1 MEILGLSVVL
11 ALLPV
16 VVILLLLVIRKT
28 PADLAGLVGWAL
40 ALGLAVAYFHTPLA
54 TALWASLAGS
64 IASWPIALMV
74 ATSIFQITVM
84 GETGAL
90 GRIVT
95 LIKTVSP
102 NDKVVQVLIINF
114 GFGTLIAAM
123 GATPVSILP
132 PIMLALGYTSFVSIA
147 LPALGYDALCTY
159 ALLGVPVVVFS
170 DLVGLPVAE
179 VGGYFA
185 RYMPVISTCIAF
197 GMMWIVGRWKMMLKG
212 LVPTL
217 VSGLVAGFITI
228 GMNELELIPLT
239 GIVAGLGVIL
249 VMLAY
254 LKVRGLPLVDRSV
267 LTAEDLAQEQKMSL
281 WRALSPWL
289 ILVAFSFLVNLPQLP
304 FYELTFKKLAMPIEI
319 IPGRPERVRLLW
331 QAYFWILVSTLLALP
346 PLRASGAQMASSLRK
361 WGKRA
366 PRPVLAAAVFFAL
379 AYVLNHS
386 GKGLDWK
393 LAEPLHNMIFVVAD
407 ASARVFG
414 QAYPLIAPFLG
425 LLGGFISGSEA
436 SSLAI
441 LTKLHLTTSEKIGA
455 LGLLVAAASGIGGG
469 LASVISPAKLQN
481 AAATID
487 RIGEEGKVIPV
498 CAVISVTI
506 TAVCALMTMLWAY

>member
-1 MEILGLSVVL
+1 MLGLSVVL

-16 VVILLLLVIRKT
+16 LVILLLLVIRKT
-28 PADLAGLVGWAL
+28 PADIAGLVGWGI
-40 ALGLAVAYFHTPLA
+40 ALGLAILYFHTPPSIGLK
-54 TALWASLAGS
+54 ASLAGS

-90 GRIVT
+90 SRIVT

-114 GFGTLIAAM
+114 GFGTLIAAL

-170 DLVGLPVAE
+170 DLVGLSVPE

-197 GMMWIVGRWKMMLKG
+197 GMMWIVGRWKMMVKG

-217 VSGLVAGFITI
+217 LAGLTAGGVAI
-228 GMNELELIPLT
+228 GMNELKLIPLT
-239 GIVAGLGVIL
+239 GIAAGLVVIL
-249 VMLAY
+249 VMMAY
-254 LKVRGLPLVDRSV
+254 LKLRGLPLLDRSI
-267 LTAEDLAQEQKMSL
+267 LTPGDLAEEQRISL
-281 WRALSPWL
+281 PRALSPWL
-289 ILVAFSFLVNLPQLP
+289 ILVVFALLINLPQLP
-304 FYELTFKKLAMPIEI
+304 FYELTFKRLEMPIGI
-319 IPGRPERVRLLW
+319 IPGRPEKVRLLW

-346 PLRASGAQMASSLRK
+346 ILRASGAQMASSVRK
-361 WGKRA
+361 WAKRA
-366 PRPVLAAAVFFAL
+366 PRPALAAAVFFAL

-386 GKGLDWK
+386 GKGLDWT
-393 LAEPLHNMIFVVAD
+393 LAVPAHNMIVVIAD
-407 ASARVFG
+407 AGAQLFG
-414 QAYPLIAPFLG
+414 RAYPLIAPFLG

-441 LTKLHLTTSEKIGA
+441 LTKLHLRTAERIGA
-455 LGLLVAAASGIGGG
+455 VGLVVAAASGIGGG

-498 CAVISVTI
+498 CALISITI
-506 TAVCALMTMLWAY
+506 TAVCALMTMIWAY

>member
-1 MEILGLSVVL
+1 MLGLSVVL

-16 VVILLLLVIRKT
+16 VVIFLLLVIRKT
-28 PADLAGLVGWAL
+28 PADIAGLVGWGL
-40 ALGLAVAYFHTPLA
+40 ALGLAVAYFHTPA
-54 TALWASLAGS
+54 STGLWASLAGS

-84 GETGAL
+84 AETGAL
-90 GRIVT
+90 ARIVT

-170 DLVGLPVAE
+170 DLVGLSVPE
-179 VGGYFA
+179 VGGFFA

-212 LVPTL
+212 FFPTL
-217 VSGLVAGFITI
+217 AAGLVAGFITI
-228 GMNELELIPLT
+228 GMNELKLIPLT

-249 VMLAY
+249 VMLAW
-254 LKVRGLPLVDRSV
+254 LKVRGLPLLDRSI
-267 LTAEDLAQEQKMSL
+267 LTADDLAQEQRMPL

-289 ILVAFSFLVNLPQLP
+289 ILVVFSFLVNLPQLP

-346 PLRASGAQMASSLRK
+346 LLRATGTQMASSVRK
-361 WGKRA
+361 WAKRA

-393 LAEPLHNMIFVVAD
+393 LVAPTHNMIFVVAD
-407 ASARVFG
+407 ASARLFG
-414 QAYPLIAPFLG
+414 KAYPFIAPFLG

-441 LTKLHLTTSEKIGA
+441 LTKLHLSTSERIGA

-498 CAVISVTI
+498 CAVISVVI
-506 TAVCALMTMLWAY
+506 TTVCALMTMLWAY

>member
-1 MEILGLSVVL
+1 MLGLSVVL

-16 VVILLLLVIRKT
+16 VVILLLLVVRKT
-28 PADLAGLVGWAL
+28 PADIAGLVGWGVAVAL
-40 ALGLAVAYFHTPLA
+40 ALVYFHTPLS
-54 TALWASLAGS
+54 TALWASLAGG

-84 GETGAL
+84 AETGAL

-102 NDKVVQVLIINF
+102 KDKVVQVLIINF
-114 GFGTLIAAM
+114 GFGTLIAAI

-179 VGGYFA
+179 VSGYFA
-185 RYMPVISTCIAF
+185 RFMPVISTCIGF
-197 GMMWIVGRWKMMLKG
+197 GMMWIVGRWKMMVKG

-239 GIVAGLGVIL
+239 GVVAGLGVIL

-254 LKVRGLPLVDRSV
+254 LKVRGLPLIDRSV
-267 LTAEDLAQEQKMSL
+267 LTPEDLAQEQKMSL
-281 WRALSPWL
+281 GRALSPWL

-304 FYELTFKKLAMPIEI
+304 FYELTFRRLAMPIEI
-319 IPGRPERVRLLW
+319 IPGRPERVRLFW
-331 QAYFWILVSTLLALP
+331 QAYFWILVSTLAALP
-346 PLRASGAQMASSLRK
+346 LLRARWAQMASSLRK
-361 WGKRA
+361 WSTRA
-366 PRPVLAAAVFFAL
+366 PRPVLAAAVFFSL

-386 GKGLDWK
+386 GKGLDFK
-393 LAEPLHNMIFVVAD
+393 LVEPLHNMIFVVAD
-407 ASARVFG
+407 ASARVFDK
-414 QAYPLIAPFLG
+414 AYPLIAPFLG

-441 LTKLHLTTSEKIGA
+441 LTKLHLTTSDKIGA

-498 CAVISVTI
+498 CAAISITI
-506 TAVCALMTMLWAY
+506 TAVCALMTRLWAY